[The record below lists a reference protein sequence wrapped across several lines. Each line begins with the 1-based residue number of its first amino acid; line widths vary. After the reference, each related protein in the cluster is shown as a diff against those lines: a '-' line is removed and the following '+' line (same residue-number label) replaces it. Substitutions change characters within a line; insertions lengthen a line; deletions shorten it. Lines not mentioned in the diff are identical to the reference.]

1 MTVGIG
7 TNLESGNARNKLARV
22 GANYDSI
29 VNGKAGLTRDQALV
43 LAREDIKDSILTA
56 KKLVRNYDFQPE
68 DVKLILCDMAY
79 NLGETKLK
87 GFKKMLSAV
96 ERGDYRIAADEM
108 RNSKW
113 FNQVGNRSK
122 YLSELMGSAARN

>member
-1 MTVGIG
+1 
-7 TNLESGNARNKLARV
+7 
-22 GANYDSI
+22 
-29 VNGKAGLTRDQALV
+29 
-43 LAREDIKDSILTA
+43 
-56 KKLVRNYDFQPE
+56 
-68 DVKLILCDMAY
+68 
-79 NLGETKLK
+79 
-87 GFKKMLSAV
+87 MLSAV